1 MQGHWKELRESLGPS
16 RCPSRPWTPT
26 CICLRCQNTEL
37 GWLVS
42 VKWTWVSCSQIT
54 FNSSPGSMFDEAES
68 NENPWDGSLL
78 KLEMVN
84 RSLPS
89 LSHKSNYTHFATPRG
104 LCWVTKSKQRC
115 FSVQVVKRR
124 SQTMTNIE
132 WNQLTDLMN
141 MFVRLYDG
149 SSHKLYS
156 IRLCYTVY
164 A

>member
-1 MQGHWKELRESLGPS
+1 MHEGFIGQTKSVSFQTFKTTYQKHTQAWMMQGHWEELRESLGPS

-68 NENPWDGSLL
+68 NENPWDGLLL

-89 LSHKSNYTHFATPRG
+89 LSHRSNYIHFATPWG

-115 FSVQVVKRR
+115 FSV
-124 SQTMTNIE
+124 
-132 WNQLTDLMN
+132 
-141 MFVRLYDG
+141 
-149 SSHKLYS
+149 
-156 IRLCYTVY
+156 
-164 A
+164 